1 MPIDNVDSHEIAKFE
16 RMAHRWWDPQGEF
29 KPLHLMNPVRA
40 HYIDLKASVAQKSL
54 LDVGCGGGLLCE
66 AMAQRGAQ
74 VTGLDLGEGPLQVA
88 KMHAASQALSIDYIH
103 ISVETLAQQKPQSF
117 DIVTCL
123 EMLEHVPNP
132 KSVVQACAQ
141 LIKPGG
147 HVFFS
152 TLNRNF
158 KAYLMAVIG
167 AEYLLKWLPK
177 GTHEYQKFIRPS
189 ELANH
194 CRDAGLLVK
203 DISGIIYNPLTQ
215 QFSINSQDVDVN
227 YILHAQKSL

>member
-88 KMHAASQALSIDYIH
+88 KMHAANQALSIDYIQ
-103 ISVETLAQQKPQSF
+103 ISVETLAQQKPQSY

-123 EMLEHVPNP
+123 EMLEHVPDP
-132 KSVVQACAQ
+132 KSAVQACAQ

-194 CRDAGLLVK
+194 CRDASLVVK

-227 YILHAQKSL
+227 YILHAQKNP